1 MKDEIDSLVERGI
14 LLPVSEP
21 KEWVNQMAVVQKSNG
36 KLRICIDPQP
46 LNKVLVRERYKLPTF
61 DDLIP
66 ELHGAKIFTKL
77 DVKEAFHHVR
87 LGEQSSKLTTMITP
101 FGRLCW
107 LRLPFGLSVS
117 SEIFQRKLHEALC
130 DLSSTFVIADDITV
144 VGCGEN

>member
-101 FGRLCW
+101 FSRLCL

-117 SEIFQRKLHEALC
+117 SEIFQRKLHEA
-130 DLSSTFVIADDITV
+130 I
-144 VGCGEN
+144 